1 MKKYIVLLVSMFML
15 ATYAQTDGLPQNPEP
30 GKCYVKCVTENEFK
44 EEPVQV
50 KVRDAYKVLAVVPA
64 KFKWV
69 EEKVMVKEPSKKF
82 IVHPAQYKW
91 VEVPYVKKEA
101 EKKLKVI
108 PAQLGSA
115 SETIEVFPKTAE
127 WEYTTYA
134 DCPSSDPE
142 DCRVLCY
149 VEKPAQYVTIPTK
162 PLIKDASVE
171 EIIIPEKKATYKK
184 QVLVKDAWCEEI
196 PVPAKYATIKRLVV
210 DVPPKVEEKVIPAEY
225 KTVTRKVLVKKGGVT
240 TWKEIDCGLVKP
252 TRLNIYWN
260 LNSATLTPAAKRE
273 IDQKLLTFLK
283 ENPNVV
289 VEIASHTDSRGSKAY
304 NKALSQRR
312 ADAVKNYLISKG
324 ISPDRIISKG
334 YGEERLLNNCSD
346 GVPCTEAQHQ
356 QNRRTEFRVVEVRE

>member
-1 MKKYIVLLVSMFML
+1 MKKITFLLASLMMLVS
-15 ATYAQTDGLPQNPEP
+15 YAQLDELPENPEP

-50 KVRDAYKVLAVVPA
+50 KVRDAYKVLKVIPA

-69 EEKVMVKEPSKKF
+69 EERVMVKEPSKKF
-82 IVHPAQYKW
+82 IVHPAVYKW

-101 EKKLKVI
+101 TKELKVI
-108 PAQLGSA
+108 PAQFGSA

-134 DCPSSDPE
+134 ECESPDPE
-142 DCRVLCY
+142 DCKVLCY
-149 VEKPAQYVTIPTK
+149 VEKPAQYVTVPTR
-162 PLIKDASVE
+162 PLIKDATVE
-171 EIIIPEKKATYKK
+171 EIPVPEQKATYKK
-184 QVLVKDAWCEEI
+184 QVLVKDAWCEEV
-196 PVPAKYATIKRLVV
+196 PVPAEYATIRRMVV
-210 DVPPKVEEKVIPAEY
+210 DQPPKVEEEVVPAEY
-225 KTVTRKVLVKKGGVT
+225 TTVMRKVLVKKGGVT
-240 TWKEIDCGLVKP
+240 TWKEIDCDLVKP
-252 TRLNIYWN
+252 TRLNIYWDY
-260 LNSATLTPAAKRE
+260 NSATLTPAAKRE
-273 IDQKLLTFLK
+273 IDTKLLSFLL

-289 VEIASHTDSRGSKAY
+289 VEIASHTDSRGSKEY

-356 QNRRTEFRVVEVRE
+356 ENRRTEFRVVEVRE

>member
-1 MKKYIVLLVSMFML
+1 MKRYLTLWAVLWL
-15 ATYAQTDGLPQNPEP
+15 AGMWAQTDGLPPNPEP
-30 GKCYVKCVTENEFK
+30 GKCYVKCVTENEFR

-50 KVRDAYKVLAVVPA
+50 KVRDQYKVLKVIPA

-69 EEKVMVKEPSKKF
+69 EERVVIKEPSKKF
-82 IVHPAQYKW
+82 IVHPAVYKW

-101 EKKLKVI
+101 TKKLKVI
-108 PAQLGSA
+108 PAQFGSGT
-115 SETIEVFPKTAE
+115 ETVEIFPKTAE

-149 VEKPAQYVTIPTK
+149 VEKPAQYVTVPTK
-162 PLIKDASVE
+162 PLIRDASVE
-171 EIIIPEKKATYKK
+171 EIPVPEQKATYKK
-184 QVLVKDAWCEEI
+184 QVLVKDAWCEEV
-196 PVPAKYATIKRLVV
+196 PVPAEYGTIRRLVV
-210 DVPPKVEEKVIPAEY
+210 ESPPRVEEQIVPPEY
-225 KTVTRKVLVKKGGVT
+225 KTVIRKVLVKKGGVT

-252 TRLNIYWN
+252 TRLNIYWPY
-260 LNSATLTPAAKRE
+260 NSATLTPEAKRE
-273 IDQKLLTFLK
+273 IDTKLLTFLR
-283 ENPNVV
+283 EHPDVV

-324 ISPDRIISKG
+324 ISPDRIISRG
-334 YGEERLLNNCSD
+334 YGEERLLNNCRD